1 MAKRYSIV
9 TTARIRR
16 ARYVIEMPDGED
28 DPILLAD
35 YVTTN
40 EVMPL
45 TEFDISED
53 VVDIRSA
60 TRDEI
65 IKQFHTDS
73 KNEGHRDTTHYA
85 DDVVMIPVFVP
96 PTDDY
101 EPHPTGDAIDESLR
115 NIANKTLNDSNGE

>member
-28 DPILLAD
+28 DPIPFAD

-40 EVMPL
+40 EVVPL
-45 TEFDISED
+45 TEFGISETI
-53 VVDIRSA
+53 VDIRSA

-73 KNEGHRDTTHYA
+73 KNEGRRDTTHY
-85 DDVVMIPVFVP
+85 DDGVVMIPVFVP
-96 PTDDY
+96 P
-101 EPHPTGDAIDESLR
+101 EGDA
-115 NIANKTLNDSNGE
+115 